1 MTRTS
6 WWWRTPRWT
15 TKRGLRTKKK
25 ELVLMMQSGPVVK
38 FDSSTLPAKVNQAHG
53 WRSTGCAAE
62 VTQEEAETPDPDLPG
77 RINQGSGMLRVAT
90 SLAAFP
96 TLGRT
101 EVCNAL
107 MADNMQMVVSE
118 IPQYNRDLL
127 ATVFVLSVMI
137 GFLLGCLLGL
147 CCWGQGWRL
156 RLGRWRLSPKW
167 LLNVIMH
174 IMSITTIWQMFES
187 SP

>member
-1 MTRTS
+1 MVVYATMDNKERLANT
-6 WWWRTPRWT
+6 
-15 TKRGLRTKKK
+15 KK

-38 FDSSTLPAKVNQAHG
+38 FDSSTLPAKVKQAHG
-53 WRSTGCAAE
+53 WRSTDCAAE
-62 VTQEEAETPDPDLPG
+62 VTQEEAETPDPDLLG

-101 EVCNAL
+101 EICNAL
-107 MADNMQMVVSE
+107 MAHNMQMVVSE

-137 GFLLGCLLGL
+137 AFLLGCSLGM
-147 CCWGQGWRL
+147 CCCRTRVETKTRTL
-156 RLGRWRLSPKW
+156 RLSPK
-167 LLNVIMH
+167 
-174 IMSITTIWQMFES
+174 
-187 SP
+187 